1 MFSHPPTLQMH
12 SPSATTTEF
21 TVTTRP
27 PPSLGRTL
35 AAVAV
40 GVLRLAGVLGVG
52 ALLLAQH
59 SLPPPLLLRDAFSA
73 RWLPL
78 LHLPVLDPRT
88 VYPMCA
94 AVLWLVL
101 RRRHTDES
109 LLVIRSLGVQTS
121 TTAGTWLGQG
131 RRTRFIPTAQV
142 RDIVVNE
149 GFWGM
154 EVRFYLAVVVEGDGG
169 LVVVFPVRPVPPCPA
184 LCSPFPFSA
193 ACGADRGGGGGQTL
207 LPNRHICEQV
217 WRGAR
222 QCLYRPDAAA
232 AGRSDVG
239 SDRVAPV
246 SKSGRAVQSVGAV
259 KLGTHTERVF

>member
-1 MFSHPPTLQMH
+1 MFSHPPTLQTR

-40 GVLRLAGVLGVG
+40 GVLRLAGVLAVG

-59 SLPPPLLLRDAFSA
+59 SLPPPPLLRDALGA
-73 RWLPL
+73 HWLPL
-78 LHLPVLDPRT
+78 LQLPVLDPRA
-88 VYPMCA
+88 VYPVCA

-169 LVVVFPVRPVPPCPA
+169 LVVVFPVRPVLPCPV
-184 LCSPFPFSA
+184 LPFVLLSFRRM
-193 ACGADRGGGGGQTL
+193 RG
-207 LPNRHICEQV
+207 
-217 WRGAR
+217 
-222 QCLYRPDAAA
+222 
-232 AGRSDVG
+232 
-239 SDRVAPV
+239 
-246 SKSGRAVQSVGAV
+246 
-259 KLGTHTERVF
+259 

>member
-1 MFSHPPTLQMH
+1 MFSHPPTLQTR

-27 PPSLGRTL
+27 PPSVGRTL

-40 GVLRLAGVLGVG
+40 GMLRVVGVLAVG

-59 SLPPPLLLRDAFSA
+59 SPPPPLLLRDAFGV

-78 LHLPVLDPRT
+78 LLLPALDPRA
-88 VYPMCA
+88 VYPVCA

-101 RRRHTDES
+101 QRRHTDES

-131 RRTRFIPTAQV
+131 RRTRFIPTAQM

-169 LVVVFPVRPVPPCPA
+169 LVVVFPVRPILPVLSCPVIWPSF
-184 LCSPFPFSA
+184 LLS
-193 ACGADRGGGGGQTL
+193 GAGLTGDLLGQTL
-207 LPNRHICEQV
+207 LPNRRICERV

-222 QCLYRPDAAA
+222 QCLYRPDAASA
-232 AGRSDVG
+232 
-239 SDRVAPV
+239 DRPDIGNDQATPA
-246 SKSGRAVQSVGAV
+246 SKSGRCGVV
-259 KLGTHTERVF
+259 ER